1 MNLFKKLSVV
11 ALISCFLL
19 TPLLINQTV
28 ANAQVVVN
36 KIDVNKI
43 DVNKID
49 ASKLKILENYKFNR
63 SQSRMTIER
72 PSQAAAEKAEDGDP
86 TGPNS
91 DISPSY
97 LADRFEHVSPK
108 YIKADFSAH
117 IPFSDEIFRDHTSL
131 NTYYFYPA
139 GYLLKFDSGN
149 GFDINFLHRS
159 RVDEAEEE
167 LIVLTFTLAPRKL
180 DGGMSLIRE
189 LAKYAI
195 KPANDEVVVLRR
207 LPISSVKVNMSGLG
221 SLISEENIVI
231 MNSPQKVGDSIRV
244 QATMTQSQKE
254 DVVASIRSGGL
265 AGDIVFTTNNESFEL
280 VVPYFVSFTD
290 FSGDWLSDISQ
301 LDTTDSVQNISPYPV
316 LMKGVVVYAKAT
328 SGDKLKRHKI
338 ELSEPV
344 VMGPGAKAKA
354 DKSFQQLVASYGDVV
369 AAWPD
374 IEPVGCDECINE
386 VEREI
391 LVSPAQAS
399 RTSLPIEIIPN
410 VFEQFS
416 LFKVLVEVKSD
427 LFSPNADT
435 EQVQMF
441 TLRSDV
447 TQLETTLY
455 VDRDA
460 SDAENSF
467 SYRVKPFLLDGQP
480 TSFSQWQ
487 SSEGIMDIT
496 ITSGNIRPL
505 VAQAPE
511 PEEEPEDEQ

>member
-1 MNLFKKLSVV
+1 MNSSKELSTSLLSSALVCAVLLFNL
-11 ALISCFLL
+11 
-19 TPLLINQTV
+19 TV
-28 ANAQVVVN
+28 AHAQVVARELIPVQN
-36 KIDVNKI
+36 
-43 DVNKID
+43 
-49 ASKLKILENYKFNR
+49 LKILQNYKFDR
-63 SQSRMTIER
+63 SQSRMKTER
-72 PSQAAAEKAEDGDP
+72 SSQAAVEKAEDGEP

-108 YIKADFSAH
+108 HIRADFSGH

-139 GYLLKFDSGN
+139 GYLLKFDPVD
-149 GFDINFLHRS
+149 GFDINFLHRT
-159 RVDEAEEE
+159 RADETEDE

-180 DGGMSLIRE
+180 DGGMSLLKR

-195 KPANDEVVVLRR
+195 KPANDKAVDLRR

-231 MNSPQKVGDSIRV
+231 INSPQKVGDSIRV
-244 QATMTQSQKE
+244 QASMTQSQKE

-265 AGDIVFTTNNESFEL
+265 SGDIVFTTNNESFEL

-301 LDTTDSVQNISPYPV
+301 LDTSDSVQNLSPYPV
-316 LMKGVVVYAKAT
+316 LMKGLVVYANAKT
-328 SGDKLKRHKI
+328 GDKLKRHSI
-338 ELSEPV
+338 SLNEPV

-354 DKSFQQLVASYGDVV
+354 DKSFQQMVASYGDVV

-386 VEREI
+386 VERDI

-399 RTSLPIEIIPN
+399 RISLPIEIIPN

-416 LFKVLVEVKSD
+416 LFKVLVEVKSN
-427 LFSPNADT
+427 LFSPNADA

-441 TLRSDV
+441 TLRSDI
-447 TQLETTLY
+447 TQLDTTLY

-460 SDAENSF
+460 SDDENSF
-467 SYRVKPFLLDGQP
+467 LYRVKPFLLDGEP
-480 TSFSQWQ
+480 TQFSQWKA
-487 SSEGIMDIT
+487 SHGIMDIT
-496 ITSGNIRPL
+496 ISAGDIRPL
-505 VAQAPE
+505 VTAVDE
-511 PEEEPEDEQ
+511 PTDEQ

>member
-1 MNLFKKLSVV
+1 
-11 ALISCFLL
+11 
-19 TPLLINQTV
+19 
-28 ANAQVVVN
+28 
-36 KIDVNKI
+36 
-43 DVNKID
+43 
-49 ASKLKILENYKFNR
+49 
-63 SQSRMTIER
+63 
-72 PSQAAAEKAEDGDP
+72 
-86 TGPNS
+86 
-91 DISPSY
+91 
-97 LADRFEHVSPK
+97 
-108 YIKADFSAH
+108 
-117 IPFSDEIFRDHTSL
+117 
-131 NTYYFYPA
+131 
-139 GYLLKFDSGN
+139 
-149 GFDINFLHRS
+149 
-159 RVDEAEEE
+159 
-167 LIVLTFTLAPRKL
+167 
-180 DGGMSLIRE
+180 
-189 LAKYAI
+189 
-195 KPANDEVVVLRR
+195 
-207 LPISSVKVNMSGLG
+207 
-221 SLISEENIVI
+221 
-231 MNSPQKVGDSIRV
+231 
-244 QATMTQSQKE
+244 
-254 DVVASIRSGGL
+254 
-265 AGDIVFTTNNESFEL
+265 
-280 VVPYFVSFTD
+280 
-290 FSGDWLSDISQ
+290 
-301 LDTTDSVQNISPYPV
+301 
-316 LMKGVVVYAKAT
+316 
-328 SGDKLKRHKI
+328 
-338 ELSEPV
+338 
-344 VMGPGAKAKA
+344 
-354 DKSFQQLVASYGDVV
+354 
-369 AAWPD
+369 
-374 IEPVGCDECINE
+374 VGCDECINE